1 MPRVILT
8 LAIIG
13 VAVFALADLA
23 NTPKEETGGLPKWL
37 WAVLIVIVP
46 VIGGLG
52 WIVFRQSSRTTTQGR
67 PLPPTAPRGR
77 STGDTGRPGKP
88 HPGPVAPDDDPEF
101 LWRLAQ
107 EQKRRRHDTP
117 REGSTGEPG
126 DPKP

>member
-23 NTPKEETGGLPKWL
+23 NARKDQTGGLPKWL

-52 WIVFRQSSRTTTQGR
+52 WIVFRQSSRTTTYRPPLR
-67 PLPPTAPRGR
+67 PLGTR
-77 STGDTGRPGKP
+77 ST
-88 HPGPVAPDDDPEF
+88 GPVAPDDDPEF
-101 LWRLAQ
+101 LRRLAQ
-107 EQKRRRHDTP
+107 EQERRREGR
-117 REGSTGEPG
+117 REGNAGHPGSAGTAG
-126 DPKP
+126 DPNDPTP